1 MQTEQGILRAKF
13 LAGMGKVAGTVNIL
27 TTDGPSGRG
36 GTTATAMT
44 SVSADSEFPTLLIC
58 LNEKASAAA
67 QFLENGV
74 FCVNVLSDDQVYAAD
89 IFASRY
95 RDRFK
100 DKFDFGEWKEGVNKV
115 PRLIGALASFDC
127 RVAKSMKVG
136 THNVLVGDVL
146 DVNVSESGSSLVY
159 ADRAY
164 RKTHPI
170 K

>member
-1 MQTEQGILRAKF
+1 MQTEQDVLKAKF
-13 LAGMGKVAGTVNIL
+13 LSGMSKVAGTVNIL

-58 LNEKASAAA
+58 INESATATA

-74 FCVNVLSDDQVYAAD
+74 FCVNVLSDNQSYAAD
-89 IFASRY
+89 VFASRY
-95 RDRFK
+95 RDQFK
-100 DKFDFGEWKEGVNKV
+100 DKFDFGEWSEGTNKV

-146 DVNVSESGSSLVY
+146 DVSVSESGSSLVY
-159 ADRAY
+159 ADRVY
-164 RKTHPI
+164 RKTYPI
-170 K
+170 E